1 MPSWWPAQRRPAVEF
16 DQYLKLGSLVLGG
29 VNLLVSTG
37 LWLYMRSSDQHE
49 KIDKRFAEMEEN
61 VDKRLDTTSERL
73 TRLEERVQRSPTHAD
88 LGRIYERM
96 NALAVGQA
104 ETKGAVDN
112 LSAAMR
118 QFMSRIIEKGMP

>member
-1 MPSWWPAQRRPAVEF
+1 MQF

-37 LWLYMRSSDQHE
+37 LWLYVRSSDRHE
-49 KIDKRFAEMEEN
+49 KIDQRFTAMEAN
-61 VDKRLDTTSERL
+61 VDERLDNTSERL
-73 TRLEERVQRSPTHAD
+73 TRLEERVQRSPTHED

-118 QFMSRIIEKGMP
+118 QFMSRIIERGLS

>member
-1 MPSWWPAQRRPAVEF
+1 VGF
-16 DQYLKLGSLVLGG
+16 DQYIKLGSVILGG
-29 VNLLVSTG
+29 INLLVSVG
-37 LWLYMRSSDQHE
+37 LWLYVRSSDRHE
-49 KIDKRFAEMEEN
+49 KIDQRFAAMEANFDE
-61 VDKRLDTTSERL
+61 RLDTTSERL

-118 QFMSRIIEKGMP
+118 QFMSRIIERGLS

>member
-1 MPSWWPAQRRPAVEF
+1 MEF